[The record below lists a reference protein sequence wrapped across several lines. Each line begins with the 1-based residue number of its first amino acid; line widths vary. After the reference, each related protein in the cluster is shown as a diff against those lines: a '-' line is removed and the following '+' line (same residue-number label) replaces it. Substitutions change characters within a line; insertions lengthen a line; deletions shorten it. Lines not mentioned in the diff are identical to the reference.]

1 MAAPFKRVLVLDF
14 ETMWDSK
21 EYTLSKMTTEEYIR
35 DPRFNA
41 WGCCF
46 KWLGDPGK
54 ARWVSYKHL
63 PEYLARIDWSTTAIL
78 AQNTMFDGAILH
90 WRYGVRPCF
99 YFDTLSMG
107 RAVRGVERGN
117 SLAKMAEDY
126 GLPAKG
132 RAVHSTDGMLSYEV
146 MPRNV
151 EEELAEYCKHDVYL
165 CEEIFKR
172 LVMLERD
179 TQCLKYPLADMK
191 DWKYPIK
198 ELRLIDMT
206 LRMFVEPKIELDAD
220 MLTDALHEEKE
231 TREALLN
238 RLNITDGILASTQ
251 QFAELLRSIGVEP
264 PTKKSPTTKLPIP
277 ALAKNDALFQAM
289 LNGEDENLALLC
301 EARLKVKSTTERT
314 RAQRFLDI
322 SQRGPLPV
330 PLSYYGALSGR
341 WTATRG
347 SAINMQNLKRGS
359 FLRKALIAPW
369 GYEFGVVD
377 LSQIEPRTLA
387 WTADYEDLM
396 DVFRA
401 GDDPYAVFGRTMFNM
416 PELTK
421 VSSPVHR
428 QAAKSAMLG
437 CFGPDTL
444 VLTARG
450 WTPIVSV
457 QATDTV
463 WDGEEW
469 VQHGGVLAQ
478 GEKEVLTALGVSATS
493 DHEILTERGWAAWS
507 AVLQDR
513 SLLQSALSLANS
525 HVSPGSAQS
534 TYVAIGCTT
543 LECAAVAGGKGS
555 STEATSSK
563 DARPAATAAQKRKLL
578 KRAGRI
584 LATTRSVPTEHT
596 ASDCLQESAQ
606 SSRAAQ
612 TQRAAST
619 LTTAGV
625 ALASISRGLRTA
637 SSFCATLLA
646 SMGGIVR
653 SFSLIERTTAVATS
667 PAIFA
672 SSLAV
677 STCPTSAGSQHES
690 SKRSNSALP
699 FSKQRMQTYDV
710 SFAGPRSRFTIWSAE
725 GPLIVHNCGYQLGWA
740 SFAAQLLVGF
750 LGAPPVRYGKEFA
763 KQLGIDRSYIER
775 FLDYTPNVIAM
786 GEIPHSCT
794 GQELLVHC
802 VVAHKIIQLYRA
814 AAYPVVGLWKRYEQL
829 IPSALADGEETWV
842 KCFLFRKEEIVL
854 PNGMSL
860 LYPNLRQEKDDE
872 GKKQWVYG
880 SNATKL
886 YPGKVCNNTNQ
897 ALARI
902 VMTDGLLRIDKRY
915 RVVGSVHD
923 EGLMMLPENEAD
935 EGLKWCIEQ
944 MTIEPK
950 YLPGIPLAADGGWHK
965 RYGLAKN

>member
-1 MAAPFKRVLVLDF
+1 MAAPFQRVLVLDF
-14 ETMWDSK
+14 ETKWDSK
-21 EYTLSKMTTEEYIR
+21 EYTLSKMTTEEYVR
-35 DPRFNA
+35 DPRFGA

-46 KWLGDPGK
+46 KWLGDSGK
-54 ARWVSYKHL
+54 ARWVGEPHL

-78 AQNTMFDGAILH
+78 AQNTMFDGAILN
-90 WRYGVRPCF
+90 WRYGVKPCF

-132 RAVHSTDGMLSYEV
+132 RAVHSTDGMLDTLTYEIE
-146 MPRNV
+146 R
-151 EEELAEYCKHDVYL
+151 ELAEYCKHDVFL

-172 LVMLERD
+172 LVMLERGD
-179 TQCLKYPLADMK
+179 CGQEYPLADMSA
-191 DWKYPIK
+191 WKYPIK

-238 RLNITDGILASTQ
+238 RLNITDGILASTP

-264 PTKKSPTTKLPIP
+264 PTKKSPATGLPIP

-322 SQRGPLPV
+322 SARGPLPV

-341 WTATRG
+341 WTAARG

-359 FLRKALIAPW
+359 FLRKALLAPW

-387 WTADYEDLM
+387 WTSDYEDLLNI
-396 DVFRA
+396 FRA
-401 GDDPYAVFGRTMFNM
+401 KGDPYATFGETMFNLPGM
-416 PELTK
+416 NKETH
-421 VSSPVHR
+421 PVHR
-428 QAAKSAMLG
+428 QSAKSGMLG
-437 CFGPDTL
+437 
-444 VLTARG
+444 A
-450 WTPIVSV
+450 
-457 QATDTV
+457 
-463 WDGEEW
+463 
-469 VQHGGVLAQ
+469 
-478 GEKEVLTALGVSATS
+478 
-493 DHEILTERGWAAWS
+493 
-507 AVLQDR
+507 
-513 SLLQSALSLANS
+513 
-525 HVSPGSAQS
+525 
-534 TYVAIGCTT
+534 
-543 LECAAVAGGKGS
+543 
-555 STEATSSK
+555 
-563 DARPAATAAQKRKLL
+563 
-578 KRAGRI
+578 
-584 LATTRSVPTEHT
+584 
-596 ASDCLQESAQ
+596 
-606 SSRAAQ
+606 
-612 TQRAAST
+612 
-619 LTTAGV
+619 
-625 ALASISRGLRTA
+625 
-637 SSFCATLLA
+637 
-646 SMGGIVR
+646 
-653 SFSLIERTTAVATS
+653 
-667 PAIFA
+667 
-672 SSLAV
+672 
-677 STCPTSAGSQHES
+677 
-690 SKRSNSALP
+690 
-699 FSKQRMQTYDV
+699 
-710 SFAGPRSRFTIWSAE
+710 
-725 GPLIVHNCGYQLGWA
+725 GYQLGWA

-775 FLDYTPNVIAM
+775 FLDYTPNVLAM

-802 VVAHKIIQLYRA
+802 VVAHKIIALYRA

-829 IPSALADGEETWV
+829 IPSALADGEEAWV

-880 SNATKL
+880 TNATKL

>member
-1 MAAPFKRVLVLDF
+1 MAAPFQRVLVLDF
-14 ETMWDSK
+14 ETKWDSK
-21 EYTLSKMTTEEYIR
+21 EYTLSKMTTEEYVR
-35 DPRFNA
+35 DARFGA

-46 KWLGDPGK
+46 KWLGDSGK
-54 ARWVSYKHL
+54 ARWVGEPHL
-63 PEYLARIDWSTTAIL
+63 QEYLNRIDWSTTAIL

-90 WRYGVRPCF
+90 WRYGVKPCF

-132 RAVHSTDGMLSYEV
+132 RAVHSTDGMLDTLTYEIE
-146 MPRNV
+146 R
-151 EEELAEYCKHDVYL
+151 ELAEYCKHDVFL

-179 TQCLKYPLADMK
+179 NCGLDYPLADMSA
-191 DWKYPIK
+191 WKYPIK

-341 WTATRG
+341 WTAARG

-387 WTADYEDLM
+387 WTADYEDLLNI
-396 DVFRA
+396 FRA
-401 GDDPYAVFGRTMFNM
+401 KGDPYATFGETMFNIPGM
-416 PELTK
+416 NKETH
-421 VSSPVHR
+421 PVHR
-428 QAAKSAMLG
+428 QSAKSGMLG
-437 CFGPDTL
+437 
-444 VLTARG
+444 A
-450 WTPIVSV
+450 
-457 QATDTV
+457 
-463 WDGEEW
+463 
-469 VQHGGVLAQ
+469 
-478 GEKEVLTALGVSATS
+478 
-493 DHEILTERGWAAWS
+493 
-507 AVLQDR
+507 
-513 SLLQSALSLANS
+513 
-525 HVSPGSAQS
+525 
-534 TYVAIGCTT
+534 
-543 LECAAVAGGKGS
+543 
-555 STEATSSK
+555 
-563 DARPAATAAQKRKLL
+563 
-578 KRAGRI
+578 
-584 LATTRSVPTEHT
+584 
-596 ASDCLQESAQ
+596 
-606 SSRAAQ
+606 
-612 TQRAAST
+612 
-619 LTTAGV
+619 
-625 ALASISRGLRTA
+625 
-637 SSFCATLLA
+637 
-646 SMGGIVR
+646 
-653 SFSLIERTTAVATS
+653 
-667 PAIFA
+667 
-672 SSLAV
+672 
-677 STCPTSAGSQHES
+677 
-690 SKRSNSALP
+690 
-699 FSKQRMQTYDV
+699 
-710 SFAGPRSRFTIWSAE
+710 
-725 GPLIVHNCGYQLGWA
+725 GYQLGWA

>member
-35 DPRFNA
+35 DPRFGA

-63 PEYLARIDWSTTAIL
+63 PEYLARIDWSTTAVL
-78 AQNTMFDGAILH
+78 AQNTMFDAAILH
-90 WRYGVRPCF
+90 WRYGVKPAF

-126 GLPAKG
+126 RLPPKG
-132 RAVHSTDGMLSYEV
+132 RAVHSTDGMMSYEV
-146 MPRNV
+146 MTRDI
-151 EEELAEYCKHDVYL
+151 EEELAIYCKHDVFL

-172 LVMLERD
+172 LVMLEREECGYD
-179 TQCLKYPLADMK
+179 YPLADMSA
-191 DWKYPIK
+191 WKYPIK

-322 SQRGPLPV
+322 SARGPLPV

-387 WTADYEDLM
+387 WTADYEDLLNI
-396 DVFRA
+396 FRA
-401 GDDPYAVFGRTMFNM
+401 KGDPYATFGETMFNIPGM
-416 PELTK
+416 NKETH
-421 VSSPVHR
+421 PVHR
-428 QAAKSAMLG
+428 QSAKSGMLG
-437 CFGPDTL
+437 
-444 VLTARG
+444 A
-450 WTPIVSV
+450 
-457 QATDTV
+457 
-463 WDGEEW
+463 
-469 VQHGGVLAQ
+469 
-478 GEKEVLTALGVSATS
+478 
-493 DHEILTERGWAAWS
+493 
-507 AVLQDR
+507 
-513 SLLQSALSLANS
+513 
-525 HVSPGSAQS
+525 
-534 TYVAIGCTT
+534 
-543 LECAAVAGGKGS
+543 
-555 STEATSSK
+555 
-563 DARPAATAAQKRKLL
+563 
-578 KRAGRI
+578 
-584 LATTRSVPTEHT
+584 
-596 ASDCLQESAQ
+596 
-606 SSRAAQ
+606 
-612 TQRAAST
+612 
-619 LTTAGV
+619 
-625 ALASISRGLRTA
+625 
-637 SSFCATLLA
+637 
-646 SMGGIVR
+646 
-653 SFSLIERTTAVATS
+653 
-667 PAIFA
+667 
-672 SSLAV
+672 
-677 STCPTSAGSQHES
+677 
-690 SKRSNSALP
+690 
-699 FSKQRMQTYDV
+699 
-710 SFAGPRSRFTIWSAE
+710 
-725 GPLIVHNCGYQLGWA
+725 GYQLGWA

-794 GQELLVHC
+794 GQELLIHC

>member
-1 MAAPFKRVLVLDF
+1 MAAPFKRILVLDA
-14 ETMWDSK
+14 ESAWDSK
-21 EYTLSKMTTEEYIR
+21 EYTLSKMTTEEYVR
-35 DPRFNA
+35 DPRFKA
-41 WGCCF
+41 WGFCF

-54 ARWVSYKHL
+54 ARWVGAAHL
-63 PEYLARIDWSTTAIL
+63 QEYLNRIDWSTTAIL

-90 WRYGVRPCF
+90 WHYGVKPCF

-132 RAVHSTDGMLSYEV
+132 RAVHSTDGMLDTLTYEI
-146 MPRNV
+146 
-151 EEELAEYCKHDVYL
+151 EHELAEYCKHDVFL

-172 LVMLERD
+172 LVMFEREACGLD
-179 TQCLKYPLADMK
+179 YPLADMSA
-191 DWKYPIK
+191 WKYPIK

-206 LRMFVEPKIELDAD
+206 LRMFVEPTIELDAD
-220 MLTDALHEEKE
+220 MLADALHEEKE
-231 TREALLN
+231 TREALLK
-238 RLNITDGILASTQ
+238 RLDITDGILASTP

-264 PTKKSPTTKLPIP
+264 PMKKSPATGLPIP
-277 ALAKNDALFQAM
+277 ALAKNDAMFQAL
-289 LNGEDENLALLC
+289 LNGEDENVALLC

-322 SQRGPLPV
+322 SARGELAV
-330 PLSYYGALSGR
+330 PLSYYGAMTGR
-341 WTATRG
+341 WTAARG

-359 FLRKALIAPW
+359 FLRKALLAPW

-387 WTADYEDLM
+387 WTSDYEDLLNI
-396 DVFRA
+396 FRA
-401 GDDPYAVFGRTMFNM
+401 KGDPYATFGETMFNLPGM
-416 PELTK
+416 NKETH
-421 VSSPVHR
+421 PVHR
-428 QAAKSAMLG
+428 QSAKSGMLG
-437 CFGPDTL
+437 
-444 VLTARG
+444 A
-450 WTPIVSV
+450 
-457 QATDTV
+457 
-463 WDGEEW
+463 
-469 VQHGGVLAQ
+469 
-478 GEKEVLTALGVSATS
+478 
-493 DHEILTERGWAAWS
+493 
-507 AVLQDR
+507 
-513 SLLQSALSLANS
+513 
-525 HVSPGSAQS
+525 
-534 TYVAIGCTT
+534 
-543 LECAAVAGGKGS
+543 
-555 STEATSSK
+555 
-563 DARPAATAAQKRKLL
+563 
-578 KRAGRI
+578 
-584 LATTRSVPTEHT
+584 
-596 ASDCLQESAQ
+596 
-606 SSRAAQ
+606 
-612 TQRAAST
+612 
-619 LTTAGV
+619 
-625 ALASISRGLRTA
+625 
-637 SSFCATLLA
+637 
-646 SMGGIVR
+646 
-653 SFSLIERTTAVATS
+653 
-667 PAIFA
+667 
-672 SSLAV
+672 
-677 STCPTSAGSQHES
+677 
-690 SKRSNSALP
+690 
-699 FSKQRMQTYDV
+699 
-710 SFAGPRSRFTIWSAE
+710 
-725 GPLIVHNCGYQLGWA
+725 GYQLGWA

-763 KQLGIDRSYIER
+763 KQLGIYRGYIER
-775 FLDYTPNVIAM
+775 FLDYTPNVLAM

-802 VVAHKIIQLYRA
+802 VVAHKIIALYRA

-829 IPSALADGEETWV
+829 IPSALADGEEAWV

-880 SNATKL
+880 TNATKL

>member
-1 MAAPFKRVLVLDF
+1 MAAPFKRILVLDA
-14 ETMWDSK
+14 ESAWDSK
-21 EYTLSKMTTEEYIR
+21 EYTLSKMTTEEYVR
-35 DPRFNA
+35 DPRFKA
-41 WGCCF
+41 WGFCF

-54 ARWVSYKHL
+54 ARWVGAAHL
-63 PEYLARIDWSTTAIL
+63 QEYLNRIDWSTTAIL

-90 WRYGVRPCF
+90 WHYGVKPCF

-132 RAVHSTDGMLSYEV
+132 RAVHSTDGMLDTLTYEI
-146 MPRNV
+146 
-151 EEELAEYCKHDVYL
+151 EHELAEYCKHDVFL

-172 LVMLERD
+172 LVMFEREACGLD
-179 TQCLKYPLADMK
+179 YPLADMSA
-191 DWKYPIK
+191 WKYPIK

-206 LRMFVEPKIELDAD
+206 LRMFVEPTIELDAD
-220 MLTDALHEEKE
+220 MLADALHEEKE
-231 TREALLN
+231 TREALLK
-238 RLNITDGILASTQ
+238 RLDITDGILASTP

-264 PTKKSPTTKLPIP
+264 PMKKSPATGLPIP
-277 ALAKNDALFQAM
+277 ALAKNDAMFQAL
-289 LNGEDENLALLC
+289 LNGEDENVALLC

-322 SQRGPLPV
+322 SARGSLPV

-341 WTATRG
+341 WTAARG

-359 FLRKALIAPW
+359 FLRKALLAPW

-387 WTADYEDLM
+387 WTSDYEDLLNI
-396 DVFRA
+396 FRA
-401 GDDPYAVFGRTMFNM
+401 KGDPYATFGETMFNLPGM
-416 PELTK
+416 NKETH
-421 VSSPVHR
+421 PVHR
-428 QAAKSAMLG
+428 QSAKSGMLG
-437 CFGPDTL
+437 
-444 VLTARG
+444 A
-450 WTPIVSV
+450 
-457 QATDTV
+457 
-463 WDGEEW
+463 
-469 VQHGGVLAQ
+469 
-478 GEKEVLTALGVSATS
+478 
-493 DHEILTERGWAAWS
+493 
-507 AVLQDR
+507 
-513 SLLQSALSLANS
+513 
-525 HVSPGSAQS
+525 
-534 TYVAIGCTT
+534 
-543 LECAAVAGGKGS
+543 
-555 STEATSSK
+555 
-563 DARPAATAAQKRKLL
+563 
-578 KRAGRI
+578 
-584 LATTRSVPTEHT
+584 
-596 ASDCLQESAQ
+596 
-606 SSRAAQ
+606 
-612 TQRAAST
+612 
-619 LTTAGV
+619 
-625 ALASISRGLRTA
+625 
-637 SSFCATLLA
+637 
-646 SMGGIVR
+646 
-653 SFSLIERTTAVATS
+653 
-667 PAIFA
+667 
-672 SSLAV
+672 
-677 STCPTSAGSQHES
+677 
-690 SKRSNSALP
+690 
-699 FSKQRMQTYDV
+699 
-710 SFAGPRSRFTIWSAE
+710 
-725 GPLIVHNCGYQLGWA
+725 GYQLGWA

-763 KQLGIDRSYIER
+763 KQLGIYRGYIER
-775 FLDYTPNVIAM
+775 FLDYTPNVLAM

-802 VVAHKIIQLYRA
+802 VVAHKIIALYRA

-829 IPSALADGEETWV
+829 IPSALADGEEAWV

-880 SNATKL
+880 TNATKL

>member
-35 DPRFNA
+35 DPRFGA

-63 PEYLARIDWSTTAIL
+63 PEYLARIDWSTTAVL
-78 AQNTMFDGAILH
+78 AQNTMFDAAILH
-90 WRYGVRPCF
+90 WRYGVKPAF

-151 EEELAEYCKHDVYL
+151 EEELAEYCKHDVFL

-179 TQCLKYPLADMK
+179 NCGLDYPLADMSA
-191 DWKYPIK
+191 WKYPIK

-322 SQRGPLPV
+322 SARGPLPV

-387 WTADYEDLM
+387 WTADYEDLLNI
-396 DVFRA
+396 FRA
-401 GDDPYAVFGRTMFNM
+401 KGDPYATFGETMFNIPGM
-416 PELTK
+416 NKETH
-421 VSSPVHR
+421 PVHR
-428 QAAKSAMLG
+428 QSAKSGMLG
-437 CFGPDTL
+437 
-444 VLTARG
+444 A
-450 WTPIVSV
+450 
-457 QATDTV
+457 
-463 WDGEEW
+463 
-469 VQHGGVLAQ
+469 
-478 GEKEVLTALGVSATS
+478 
-493 DHEILTERGWAAWS
+493 
-507 AVLQDR
+507 
-513 SLLQSALSLANS
+513 
-525 HVSPGSAQS
+525 
-534 TYVAIGCTT
+534 
-543 LECAAVAGGKGS
+543 
-555 STEATSSK
+555 
-563 DARPAATAAQKRKLL
+563 
-578 KRAGRI
+578 
-584 LATTRSVPTEHT
+584 
-596 ASDCLQESAQ
+596 
-606 SSRAAQ
+606 
-612 TQRAAST
+612 
-619 LTTAGV
+619 
-625 ALASISRGLRTA
+625 
-637 SSFCATLLA
+637 
-646 SMGGIVR
+646 
-653 SFSLIERTTAVATS
+653 
-667 PAIFA
+667 
-672 SSLAV
+672 
-677 STCPTSAGSQHES
+677 
-690 SKRSNSALP
+690 
-699 FSKQRMQTYDV
+699 
-710 SFAGPRSRFTIWSAE
+710 
-725 GPLIVHNCGYQLGWA
+725 GYQLGWA

-794 GQELLVHC
+794 GQELLIHC

>member
-63 PEYLARIDWSTTAIL
+63 PEYLGRIDWSTTAIL

-90 WRYGVRPCF
+90 WRYGVKPAF

-151 EEELAEYCKHDVYL
+151 EEELAEYCKHDVFL

-179 TQCLKYPLADMK
+179 NCGLDYPLADMSA
-191 DWKYPIK
+191 WKYPIK

-341 WTATRG
+341 WTAARG

-387 WTADYEDLM
+387 WTADYEDLLNI
-396 DVFRA
+396 FRA
-401 GDDPYAVFGRTMFNM
+401 KGDPYATFGETMFNIPGM
-416 PELTK
+416 NKETH
-421 VSSPVHR
+421 PVHR
-428 QAAKSAMLG
+428 QSAKSGMLG
-437 CFGPDTL
+437 
-444 VLTARG
+444 A
-450 WTPIVSV
+450 
-457 QATDTV
+457 
-463 WDGEEW
+463 
-469 VQHGGVLAQ
+469 
-478 GEKEVLTALGVSATS
+478 
-493 DHEILTERGWAAWS
+493 
-507 AVLQDR
+507 
-513 SLLQSALSLANS
+513 
-525 HVSPGSAQS
+525 
-534 TYVAIGCTT
+534 
-543 LECAAVAGGKGS
+543 
-555 STEATSSK
+555 
-563 DARPAATAAQKRKLL
+563 
-578 KRAGRI
+578 
-584 LATTRSVPTEHT
+584 
-596 ASDCLQESAQ
+596 
-606 SSRAAQ
+606 
-612 TQRAAST
+612 
-619 LTTAGV
+619 
-625 ALASISRGLRTA
+625 
-637 SSFCATLLA
+637 
-646 SMGGIVR
+646 
-653 SFSLIERTTAVATS
+653 
-667 PAIFA
+667 
-672 SSLAV
+672 
-677 STCPTSAGSQHES
+677 
-690 SKRSNSALP
+690 
-699 FSKQRMQTYDV
+699 
-710 SFAGPRSRFTIWSAE
+710 
-725 GPLIVHNCGYQLGWA
+725 GYQLGWA

-944 MTIEPK
+944 MTVEPK

>member
-1 MAAPFKRVLVLDF
+1 MAAPFKRVLVLDW
-14 ETMWDSK
+14 ETFWDSK

-63 PEYLARIDWSTTAIL
+63 PEYLGRIDWSTTAIL
-78 AQNTMFDGAILH
+78 AQNTMFDGAILN
-90 WRYGVRPCF
+90 WRYGVKPCF

-151 EEELAEYCKHDVYL
+151 EEELAEYCKHDVFL

-179 TQCLKYPLADMK
+179 NCGLDYPLADMSA
-191 DWKYPIK
+191 WKYPIK

-264 PTKKSPTTKLPIP
+264 PTKKTPTTKLPIP

-322 SQRGPLPV
+322 SERGPLPV

-341 WTATRG
+341 WTAARG

-359 FLRKALIAPW
+359 FLRKALMAPKDHVI
-369 GYEFGVVD
+369 GVVD

-387 WTADYEDLM
+387 WTSDYEDLM
-396 DVFRA
+396 NVFRSGVDA
-401 GDDPYAVFGRTMFNM
+401 YATFGETMFNIPGM
-416 PELTK
+416 TK
-421 VSSPVHR
+421 ESHPVFR
-428 QAAKSAMLG
+428 QAAKSGMLG
-437 CFGPDTL
+437 
-444 VLTARG
+444 
-450 WTPIVSV
+450 
-457 QATDTV
+457 
-463 WDGEEW
+463 
-469 VQHGGVLAQ
+469 
-478 GEKEVLTALGVSATS
+478 
-493 DHEILTERGWAAWS
+493 
-507 AVLQDR
+507 
-513 SLLQSALSLANS
+513 AN
-525 HVSPGSAQS
+525 
-534 TYVAIGCTT
+534 
-543 LECAAVAGGKGS
+543 
-555 STEATSSK
+555 
-563 DARPAATAAQKRKLL
+563 
-578 KRAGRI
+578 
-584 LATTRSVPTEHT
+584 
-596 ASDCLQESAQ
+596 
-606 SSRAAQ
+606 
-612 TQRAAST
+612 
-619 LTTAGV
+619 
-625 ALASISRGLRTA
+625 
-637 SSFCATLLA
+637 
-646 SMGGIVR
+646 
-653 SFSLIERTTAVATS
+653 
-667 PAIFA
+667 
-672 SSLAV
+672 
-677 STCPTSAGSQHES
+677 
-690 SKRSNSALP
+690 
-699 FSKQRMQTYDV
+699 
-710 SFAGPRSRFTIWSAE
+710 
-725 GPLIVHNCGYQLGWA
+725 YQLGWA

-775 FLDYTPNVIAM
+775 FLDYTPNVLAM

-880 SNATKL
+880 TNATKL

-902 VMTDGLLRIDKRY
+902 VMTDGLLRIAKRY
-915 RVVGSVHD
+915 PVVGSVHD
-923 EGLMMLPENEAD
+923 EGIELIPESEAD